1 MPMIIDIDDH
11 GLADRLALL
20 GRQGLRTAERRGVTE
35 AAKFGRGMARGLAP
49 KATGAGARG
58 ISYKT
63 RSRGTAVSARIFNR
77 VYYMRFQARGV
88 PTVRYTRNGAGRG
101 MLPAKRFMQ
110 DTADVLDGG
119 AAKQLV
125 SQSVG
130 EALRAAGL

>member
-1 MPMIIDIDDH
+1 MAATIDIDDH
-11 GLADRLALL
+11 GLADRLALFS
-20 GRQGLRTAERRGVTE
+20 RKQIRTAERRGVTE
-35 AAKFGRGMARGLAP
+35 AAKFGRSMARGLAP

-63 RSRGTAVSARIFNR
+63 RSRGTGVSARIFNK

-88 PTVRYTRNGAGRG
+88 PTTRYTQNGSGRG
-101 MLPAKRFMQ
+101 TLPAKRFMQ

-119 AAKQLV
+119 TAKQLI